1 MCLIA
6 RSILLLAVMFSSG
19 ALLQLLV
26 SEACITRR
34 KHSQAM
40 IRTAA
45 NVDGGVRFAQACC
58 WRCGAMLIANA
69 MSAAFCL
76 QGCVL
81 WRNWWPMLT
90 GILYILVPMPYIF
103 FGSSPAGEYFC
114 GCDCRGHRIA

>member
-40 IRTAA
+40 NQNR
-45 NVDGGVRFAQACC
+45 
-58 WRCGAMLIANA
+58 
-69 MSAAFCL
+69 S
-76 QGCVL
+76 
-81 WRNWWPMLT
+81 
-90 GILYILVPMPYIF
+90 
-103 FGSSPAGEYFC
+103 
-114 GCDCRGHRIA
+114 